1 MQYKT
6 KVCLTL
12 VTLYSQA
19 PISFSKAVNFALIKI
34 VTNMDRRGFFTFS
47 VCSLS
52 DLTIHLS
59 RRKVQL

>member
-19 PISFSKAVNFALIKI
+19 PVRFSKAVNFALIKI

-47 VCSLS
+47 V
-52 DLTIHLS
+52 
-59 RRKVQL
+59 